1 MSGLWRQPEFVKL
14 WIGTSISTV
23 GSQVTLLA
31 LPLSAVL
38 IFNAGPAETGLLT
51 AAGVAPNVLVGLFA
65 GAWIDRLPRRPI
77 RIAADLGSAL
87 AIASVP
93 VAAVLAVLRLEHL
106 YIATFLAGCCALFSR
121 HSASAMLPSLVGREN
136 LLEANG
142 KLIMSFSVAQIA
154 GPSLAGVLVQAL
166 SAPLAL
172 LADAA
177 SFIVSALCVWRVR
190 LPESRA
196 PVEGRTSIWHEVMQ
210 GLVWLRGEP
219 ILFRLTLS
227 IGLANLA
234 WYGVQAVI
242 VVYATRDLEISP
254 ALLGLAL
261 GATGP
266 ASLLGAVL
274 AAPMARRFGVGPVM
288 VASLTGEAASR
299 VVLLAAG
306 GPPLVAMLWIGLS
319 QVLFGFIAPLWD
331 VNANSLRQSATPE
344 RLLGRV
350 SAASTFVGVGMAPI
364 GALLAGWIGE
374 AVGLR
379 AALLET
385 TVVTLIALAVLVR
398 SAVPSLRDPAAA
410 RNVLLRATSGS
421 SIEPFE

>member
-1 MSGLWRQPEFVKL
+1 VSGLWRQPEFLKL
-14 WIGTSISTV
+14 WIGSSISTV
-23 GSQVTLLA
+23 GSQVTILA
-31 LPLSAVL
+31 LPLTAVI
-38 IFNAGPAETGLLT
+38 IFDAGPAETGLLT

-65 GAWIDRLPRRPI
+65 GAWIDRVPRRPI

-93 VAAVLAVLRLEHL
+93 LAAVLGVLRIEHL
-106 YIATFLAGCCALFSR
+106 YLATFLAGCCAVCSR
-121 HSASAMLPSLVGREN
+121 ISASAMLPSLVGRAN
-136 LLEANG
+136 LLDANG
-142 KLIMSFSVAQIA
+142 KLIMSFSLAQIA

-177 SFIVSALCVWRVR
+177 SFVVSALCVWRVR
-190 LPESRA
+190 LHESRL
-196 PVEGRTSIWHEVMQ
+196 PVESRKSIWHEVMQ
-210 GLVWLRGEP
+210 GLVWLRAEP

-242 VVYATRDLEISP
+242 VVYATRDLELSP

-261 GATGP
+261 AATGP
-266 ASLLGAVL
+266 AGLVGAFL
-274 AAPMARRFGVGPVM
+274 AAPLARRFGVGPVL

-299 VVLLAAG
+299 VVLVAAG
-306 GPPLVAMLWIGLS
+306 GPPLAAALWIGLS

-374 AVGLR
+374 IAGLR

-398 SAVPSLRDPAAA
+398 SSVPRLRDPAAA
-410 RNVLLRATSGS
+410 TRLGVKS
-421 SIEPFE
+421 SL

>member
-1 MSGLWRQPEFVKL
+1 VGVVGGRLWRRPEFLKL
-14 WIGTSISTV
+14 WVGNSISSV

-31 LPLSAVL
+31 VPLAAVL
-38 IFNAGPAETGLLT
+38 IFNAGPAETGMLT

-65 GAWIDRLPRRPI
+65 GAWIDRAPRRPI
-77 RIAADLGSAL
+77 RVAADLGNAL
-87 AIASVP
+87 VIATIP
-93 VAAVLAVLRLEHL
+93 AAAVLGVLSLQHL
-106 YIATFLAGCCALFSR
+106 YIATFLAGCCTVFSR
-121 HSASAMLPSLVGREN
+121 LSASAMLPALVGREN

-177 SFIVSALCVWRVR
+177 SFVVSAVCVWRVR
-190 LPESRA
+190 LAELRA
-196 PVEGRTSIWHEVMQ
+196 PVEDRKSIWHEVVQ
-210 GLVWLRGEP
+210 GLVWLRDEP

-242 VVYATRDLEISP
+242 VVYATRDLDLSP
-254 ALLGLAL
+254 ALLGLSLA
-261 GATGP
+261 ATGP
-266 ASLLGAVL
+266 ASLVGAFV
-274 AAPMARRFGVGPVM
+274 AAPMARRFGVGPTM

-306 GPPLVAMLWIGLS
+306 GPPLVAALWIGLA

-331 VNANSLRQSATPE
+331 VNANSLRQAATPE

-350 SAASTFVGVGMAPI
+350 SAASTFVSVGMAPI
-364 GALLAGWIGE
+364 GALLAGSIGE
-374 AVGLR
+374 VAGLR

-385 TVVTLIALAVLVR
+385 AIVTLIALAVLVR
-398 SAVPSLRDPAAA
+398 SAVPKLG
-410 RNVLLRATSGS
+410 VH
-421 SIEPFE
+421 

>member
-1 MSGLWRQPEFVKL
+1 VGVVGGRLWRQPEFLKL
-14 WIGTSISTV
+14 WVGNSISSV

-31 LPLSAVL
+31 VPLAAVL
-38 IFNAGPAETGLLT
+38 IFNAGPAETGMLT

-65 GAWIDRLPRRPI
+65 GAWIDRAPRRPI
-77 RIAADLGSAL
+77 RVAADLGNAL
-87 AIASVP
+87 VIATIP
-93 VAAVLAVLRLEHL
+93 AAAVLGVLSLQHL
-106 YIATFLAGCCALFSR
+106 YIATFLAGCCTVFSR
-121 HSASAMLPSLVGREN
+121 LSASAMLPALVGREN

-177 SFIVSALCVWRVR
+177 SFVVSAVCVWRVR
-190 LPESRA
+190 LAELRA
-196 PVEGRTSIWHEVMQ
+196 PVEDRKSIWHEVVQ
-210 GLVWLRGEP
+210 GLVWLRDEP

-242 VVYATRDLEISP
+242 VVYATRDLDLSP
-254 ALLGLAL
+254 ALLGLSLA
-261 GATGP
+261 ATGP
-266 ASLLGAVL
+266 ASLVGAFV
-274 AAPMARRFGVGPVM
+274 AAPMARRFGVGPTM

-306 GPPLVAMLWIGLS
+306 GPPLVAALWIGLA

-331 VNANSLRQSATPE
+331 VNANSLRQAATPE

-350 SAASTFVGVGMAPI
+350 SAASTFVSVGMAPI
-364 GALLAGWIGE
+364 GALLAGSIGE
-374 AVGLR
+374 VAGLR

-385 TVVTLIALAVLVR
+385 AIVTLIALAVLVR
-398 SAVPSLRDPAAA
+398 SAVPKLG
-410 RNVLLRATSGS
+410 VH
-421 SIEPFE
+421 